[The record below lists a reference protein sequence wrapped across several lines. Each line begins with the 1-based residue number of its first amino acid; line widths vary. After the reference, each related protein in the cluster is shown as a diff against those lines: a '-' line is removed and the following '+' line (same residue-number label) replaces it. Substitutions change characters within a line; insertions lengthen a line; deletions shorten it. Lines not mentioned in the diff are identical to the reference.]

1 MSRIIMFTLLAY
13 TIEAFVAKGSL
24 CGLEV
29 NLWSRQ
35 QNKLCAGRN
44 PRDGKRGKKGILKGG
59 SEQKSRGVFPFS
71 WAGKDD
77 IIAYNKP
84 TLRRKLEWLVGRQGF
99 LYAFF
104 SALPFSMIGT
114 VPAEVVSTV
123 ALSPTVV
130 VSAANTGVGAA
141 AAAAVAF
148 VMAHTPAMTT
158 ASTLAMSTLVVDLS
172 FTLARH
178 SESRRLIEGAKRL
191 EATVLNEDLHQAE
204 PDFLESREQYRAIGS
219 QWVMLESHEQYLAM
233 GSQWNYP
240 GHGCEYYGDGRWIC
254 H

>member
-1 MSRIIMFTLLAY
+1 MSRIMILILLAH
-13 TIEAFVAKGSL
+13 TIEAFVVKGSL
-24 CGLEV
+24 CGSEV

-99 LYAFF
+99 VYAFF
-104 SALPFSMIGT
+104 STLPFPTIGT
-114 VPAEVVSTV
+114 VPAEVVY
-123 ALSPTVV
+123 ALNPSVV

-141 AAAAVAF
+141 AAAVVAF

-178 SESRRLIEGAKRL
+178 FKSRRLIEGAKRL

-204 PDFLESREQYRAIGS
+204 PDFLQSREQYRAIGS
-219 QWVMLESHEQYLAM
+219 QWVMLESHEQYRAV
-233 GSQWNYP
+233 GDQWNFP
-240 GHGCEYYGDGRWIC
+240 GHGCEYYGEGRWIC